1 MKNEENNYDVYFLD
15 PEDIIKFI
23 PDEELSREEIDK
35 IESISTYLES
45 EGDTGQ
51 GMISRELEENALDY
65 VNKRAEDTRG
75 RLAIIYTISTFII
88 FILGFIVS
96 VIDSILRS
104 TSIIQNLQVIL
115 PLLSG
120 IFLGLLGFVVG
131 YYFRKEEEK

>member
-1 MKNEENNYDVYFLD
+1 MKDDDNNFDVNFLD

-23 PDEELSREEIDK
+23 PDEELTREEIDK

-45 EGDTGQ
+45 ENEESQ
-51 GMISRELEENALDY
+51 GMISKEFEENALDY
-65 VNKRAEDTRG
+65 VTKRAEDTRG

-96 VIDSILRS
+96 VLDSILRS
-104 TSIIQNLQVIL
+104 TSIIQNLQVVL

-131 YYFRKEEEK
+131 YYFRKEEER